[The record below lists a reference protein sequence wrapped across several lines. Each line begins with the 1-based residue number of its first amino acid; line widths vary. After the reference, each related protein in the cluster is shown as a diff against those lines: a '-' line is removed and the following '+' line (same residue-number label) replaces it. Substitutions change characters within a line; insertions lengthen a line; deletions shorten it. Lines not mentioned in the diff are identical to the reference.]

1 MVWKITQPY
10 EKLMDYKKMLKKEVD
25 KKLVLLKEKLKNN
38 KTASW
43 FFKIEL
49 PTKPKTTYKINIHQS
64 ACKNWG

>member
-1 MVWKITQPY
+1 
-10 EKLMDYKKMLKKEVD
+10 MLKKEVD

-49 PTKPKTTYKINIHQS
+49 PTKPRTTYKINIHQS
-64 ACKNWG
+64 ECKN